1 MLYSSMLNSEDLIN
15 KVKSYNRFLN
25 PEKLNKA
32 YNFAVKAHKNQKRDS
47 GDPYSNHPIA
57 VANIL
62 TELKLDSATIATGLL
77 HDTIE
82 DTHATY
88 ETIKHE
94 FGKEV
99 ADLVEGVTK
108 ISVFENQATST
119 SKAENFRKL
128 ILATSKDIR
137 VLLVKIADRLHNMRT
152 INAIS
157 KIEKKERI
165 AKETME
171 IYAPL
176 ADRMGMHSIRD
187 ELEDLSFKVLNNNAR
202 ELIKKRL
209 DEIKDDKVN
218 SFNSISLQFSGLLN
232 EHQINAQII
241 GREKTPFSIW
251 RKVQKKR
258 ISLEQISDII
268 GFRVILDNVED
279 CYKALGIFHKEW
291 NCIPGK
297 FKDYISSPKINKY
310 QSLHTSIIG
319 PNRRPI
325 EIQIRTMQMHE
336 YAERGIASHWK
347 YKSSEKFNSLTW
359 KEHDW
364 LADLVEIIDK
374 NENPEHSYE
383 YTKLQMFQENVFC
396 FTPKGSVIKLPK
408 DATPIDFAYAVHT
421 KIGNSTIAC
430 KINGNDSE
438 LQNILYNGDVVDII
452 TSKNKSPSLHWIP
465 ITKTGKARSAIRKY
479 WYKKGEEKAQR
490 VKKYNTTLWIS
501 LPDKPGKLGEITT
514 LLGQHRLNIS
524 SVEMKEKSKE
534 YINFKF
540 NLIIRDLKNF
550 TNFISELKQIE
561 IKFKIIRHEDNWLK
575 ERNAF
580 TQKIF
585 KYFKKN

>member
-1 MLYSSMLNSEDLIN
+1 MFNSEQLID
-15 KVKSYNRFLN
+15 KVKSYNKFLD
-25 PEKLNKA
+25 PDKLTKA
-32 YNFAVKAHKNQKRDS
+32 YAFAIKAHENQIRDS

-62 TELKLDSATIATGLL
+62 TELKLDSATITTGLL

-82 DTHATY
+82 DTYATY
-88 ETIKHE
+88 ETIKEE
-94 FGKEV
+94 FGQEV
-99 ADLVEGVTK
+99 ADLVDGVTK
-108 ISVFENQATST
+108 ISVFENKAST
-119 SKAENFRKL
+119 NSKAENFRKL

-137 VLLVKIADRLHNMRT
+137 VLLVKLADRLHNMRT
-152 INAIS
+152 IDAIE
-157 KIEKKERI
+157 KVEKKERI

-176 ADRMGMHSIRD
+176 ADRMGMHRIRD
-187 ELEDLSFKVLNNNAR
+187 ELEDLSFKVLNNKAR
-202 ELIKKRL
+202 ELIKIRL
-209 DEIKDDKVN
+209 DKVKYDKVN
-218 SFNSISLQFSGLLN
+218 NFNSISLQLSGLLN
-232 EHQINAQII
+232 EYKINAEIV

-268 GFRVILDNVED
+268 GFRIIVDNVED
-279 CYKALGIFHKEW
+279 CYKALGIFHKQW

-297 FKDYISSPKINKY
+297 FKDYISSPKINDY
-310 QSLHTSIIG
+310 QSLHTAVIG
-319 PNRRPI
+319 PNKRPI
-325 EIQIRTMQMHE
+325 EIQIRTMPMHE
-336 YAERGIASHWK
+336 FAERGIASHWK
-347 YKSSEKFNSLTW
+347 YKSSEKFNLLTW
-359 KEHDW
+359 REYDW

-374 NENPEHSYE
+374 NENPEHFFE

-421 KIGNSTIAC
+421 KIGNHTIAC
-430 KINGNDSE
+430 KVNGNDSE
-438 LQNILYNGDVVDII
+438 LQSLLHNGDVVDII

-479 WYKKGEEKAQR
+479 WYKKGEEKAQKI
-490 VKKYNTTLWIS
+490 KKYNTTLWMS

-514 LLGQHRLNIS
+514 LLGSHTLNIS

-550 TNFISELKQIE
+550 TNFISELKQKD

-585 KYFKKN
+585 RYFKKN

>member
-1 MLYSSMLNSEDLIN
+1 MLNSEELIN
-15 KVKSYNRFLN
+15 KVKVYNKFLN

-32 YNFAVKAHKNQKRDS
+32 YNFAVKAHENQKRYS
-47 GDPYSNHPIA
+47 GDPYSIHPIA

-88 ETIKHE
+88 ETIKNE
-94 FGKEV
+94 FGQEV
-99 ADLVEGVTK
+99 ADLVDGVTK
-108 ISVFENQATST
+108 ISVFENQATPT

-152 INAIS
+152 IDAIS

-176 ADRMGMHSIRD
+176 ADRMGMHRIRD

-232 EHQINAQII
+232 EHKINAEII

-268 GFRVILDNVED
+268 GFRIILNNIED

-325 EIQIRTMQMHE
+325 EIQLRTLQMHE

-359 KEHDW
+359 KEYDW

-438 LQNILYNGDVVDII
+438 LQSILYNGDVVDII
-452 TSKNKSPSLHWIP
+452 TSKSKSPSLHWIP
-465 ITKTGKARSAIRKY
+465 VTKTGKARSAIRKY

-490 VKKYNTTLWIS
+490 IKKYNTTLWIS

-514 LLGQHRLNIS
+514 LLGSHSLNIS

-540 NLIIRDLKNF
+540 NLIIKDLKNF
-550 TNFISELKQIE
+550 TNFISELKQKE